1 MAADASS
8 RVLGETMFYCMP
20 LRLGVFVVAIFQL
33 IVSVLWCVDKAGWEY
48 TFRHMMGGYALASRL
63 VVGVIEVSGIV
74 TAVLGIMGCWF
85 VKPSYIYTYMYWQY
99 LRCAGLLV
107 IYLVDVPLLANCEG
121 WVNSIDQMQKEH
133 GWNAVMYDL
142 AIGGYCNS
150 ERTLYFLLTAITF
163 ALCWYAASCSRR
175 YAAVMDQAPRHLL
188 RVPKDLPSG
197 AYYASSTGER
207 ARLNGNGVARGQ
219 GIMAPNTPF
228 QGAPQRFGTTAA
240 V

>member
-1 MAADASS
+1 MAGDSSS

-33 IVSVLWCVDKAGWEY
+33 IVSVLWAVDKAGWEY

-63 VVGVIEVSGIV
+63 VVGVIEVTGIV
-74 TAVLGIMGCWF
+74 TAVLGILGCWF

-99 LRCAGLLV
+99 LRCAGLLI

-133 GWNAVMYDL
+133 GWNALLYDL

-150 ERTLYFLLTAITF
+150 DRTLFFLFTAMTF
-163 ALCWYAASCSRR
+163 ALCLYVASCSRR
-175 YAAVMDQAPRHLL
+175 YVEVMDQAPRHLL

-207 ARLNGNGVARGQ
+207 AFLNGNIAAGGQ
-219 GIMAPNTPF
+219 GTMAPNTPF
-228 QGAPQRFGTTAA
+228 QGASQRFG
-240 V
+240 VV